1 MKGIVELDDFEENLK
16 KINNNLELL
25 NTKKQDNNNLEVHTY
40 TPEKVMAERD
50 IEKLLIDDIS
60 KDNEFKGF
68 EWNIKTKEQ
77 KQDFISKY
85 IDTII
90 IDKDTNGK
98 LIIKQINFRSSF
110 VDKIEKLSKVGA
122 YDFSLPIEVNGKE
135 EMLLVSSPMK
145 KRQIENYLNYLRQYC
160 DIDYFEDNEITTEND
175 IKKLSYTTKDNQEL
189 LKIIPIIE
197 DKNYGNETDLK
208 LGIVVRNKIISTEQ
222 T

>member
-1 MKGIVELDDFEENLK
+1 MDV
-16 KINNNLELL
+16 
-25 NTKKQDNNNLEVHTY
+25 
-40 TPEKVMAERD
+40 
-50 IEKLLIDDIS
+50 EKLLIDDIA
-60 KDNEFKGF
+60 KDNEFKDF

-110 VDKIEKLSKVGA
+110 IDKIEKLSRVGA
-122 YDFSLPIEVNGKE
+122 YDFSLPMEVNGKE

-145 KRQIENYLNYLRQYC
+145 KRQIESYLNYLRQYC

-175 IKKLSYTTKDNQEL
+175 IKKLSYTTKDNKEL

-208 LGIVVRNKIISTEQ
+208 LGIVVRNKIISTE
-222 T
+222 